1 MSVRARI
8 WPILRPQRWLILGA
22 AAGIVGSTAITI
34 AGPAL
39 VRYAIDA
46 GIDKHRTGPIDRAAL
61 AYVGLVLVR
70 PLLERVVV
78 ICSARAGERFLG
90 DLRVEAFDH
99 LQRLSVPFFE
109 RERAGKLISRL
120 TADVQTLTT
129 FTRQVLVEVV
139 GSILL
144 LTVTAAVIVSMSPL
158 LSLVTLVSVPLLVVS
173 GVRYQRRSRP
183 TYLALRDRVADTLTS
198 LQEGLAGMRVVQTFR
213 REQEQFDGYE
223 LRSSAQ
229 VRAWRRVSL
238 VNVTFFPAIT
248 LAQSVATATVRAWR
262 RVSLVNVTF
271 FPAITLAQSV
281 ATATVLA
288 AGGVLYDRG
297 QVTKGTLVAFAL
309 YLVSLFDPIAR
320 LGDWFSEFQSGR
332 AALTKIVGLLETPVT
347 VVPGTRELPAEGRL
361 EARGVTFAY
370 DDATVLRDVTLAI
383 EPGESIALVG
393 ATGAG
398 KSTLAKLLTRQ
409 YDPGEGT
416 VRFGG
421 VDLREAAPGSLRRR
435 IVFLPQEG
443 HLFSG
448 SIAENVRLA
457 RTDASAGEVE
467 RALRAVGALDR
478 FASLPDGIQTDVQT
492 RGVRLSS
499 GERQLVALARVALAD
514 PAVIVLDEA
523 TSSLDPGTEAAVER
537 ALAAV
542 SRGRTVITIAHRLST
557 AERADRVAVL
567 DHGRLIEI
575 ATHDELVER
584 GDHYAKLWASWQS
597 AEAAA

>member
-22 AAGIVGSTAITI
+22 AAGIVGATAITI

-229 VRAWRRVSL
+229 
-238 VNVTFFPAIT
+238 
-248 LAQSVATATVRAWR
+248 VRAWR

>member
-129 FTRQVLVEVV
+129 FTRQVLVEIV

-248 LAQSVATATVRAWR
+248 LAQSVATATV
-262 RVSLVNVTF
+262 
-271 FPAITLAQSV
+271 
-281 ATATVLA
+281 LA

-370 DDATVLRDVTLAI
+370 DDATVLHDVTLAI

>member
-229 VRAWRRVSL
+229 
-238 VNVTFFPAIT
+238 
-248 LAQSVATATVRAWR
+248 VRAWR